1 MGQNN
6 SGKSFVARIIQCF
19 NSCCYN
25 SNDMLNI
32 AIPLT
37 KYFDKTSKE
46 LFSKFSKEINEYIKN
61 NSSSQPFKIPICEI
75 KHLIDNGVLKYF
87 SELFE
92 DKIERQFGVK
102 NLDDLI
108 QFGENYFK
116 IEINDSILVKELN
129 KKFKMESSC
138 IDVFSS
144 EKLPIDVN
152 SRLFDKNDEITNYM
166 VYACL
171 GTALFENT
179 LLKNSYYIPSERS
192 TFTKD
197 KSMISK
203 RIQNKIDF
211 SKNQEDLVLSL
222 FNLESDE
229 KGQFYDLAWNFEK
242 ELFGG
247 HIVLEKDGLYDNI
260 KYVDDDIILAPKLL
274 ASSLNEMVA
283 IILHLKYILKEDD
296 LLIIEEPEAHLHPKN
311 QRILVKYLVE
321 GINKG
326 LNVLIIT
333 HSDYIINQ
341 FDNFIRLGSLTSD
354 KVAKLNYTNEDIL
367 NFNDVSIYHFK
378 QQSRYSF
385 IPEKIEVNETGFTE
399 DNFSKVTEDLYGES
413 LTFSEFGS

>member
-25 SNDMLNI
+25 SNDVLNI
-32 AIPLT
+32 AMHST

-61 NSSSQPFKIPICEI
+61 NSSSQPFKIPICKI

-129 KKFKMESSC
+129 KKFKMESSF

-144 EKLPIDVN
+144 EKLLIDVKDRLINFN

-179 LLKNSYYIPSERS
+179 LLKNSYYILSERS

-197 KSMISK
+197 KS
-203 RIQNKIDF
+203 
-211 SKNQEDLVLSL
+211 
-222 FNLESDE
+222 
-229 KGQFYDLAWNFEK
+229 
-242 ELFGG
+242 
-247 HIVLEKDGLYDNI
+247 
-260 KYVDDDIILAPKLL
+260 
-274 ASSLNEMVA
+274 
-283 IILHLKYILKEDD
+283 
-296 LLIIEEPEAHLHPKN
+296 
-311 QRILVKYLVE
+311 
-321 GINKG
+321 
-326 LNVLIIT
+326 
-333 HSDYIINQ
+333 
-341 FDNFIRLGSLTSD
+341 
-354 KVAKLNYTNEDIL
+354 
-367 NFNDVSIYHFK
+367 
-378 QQSRYSF
+378 
-385 IPEKIEVNETGFTE
+385 
-399 DNFSKVTEDLYGES
+399 
-413 LTFSEFGS
+413 

>member
-1 MGQNN
+1 MGNTKTLKIENFGPIKQANIDISPLTIFMGQNN

-25 SNDMLNI
+25 SNDVLNI
-32 AIPLT
+32 AMHST

-61 NSSSQPFKIPICEI
+61 NSSSQPFKIPICKI

-129 KKFKMESSC
+129 KKFKMESSF

-144 EKLPIDVN
+144 EKLLIDVKDRLINFN

-179 LLKNSYYIPSERS
+179 LLKNSYYILSERS

-197 KSMISK
+197 KS
-203 RIQNKIDF
+203 
-211 SKNQEDLVLSL
+211 
-222 FNLESDE
+222 
-229 KGQFYDLAWNFEK
+229 
-242 ELFGG
+242 
-247 HIVLEKDGLYDNI
+247 
-260 KYVDDDIILAPKLL
+260 
-274 ASSLNEMVA
+274 
-283 IILHLKYILKEDD
+283 
-296 LLIIEEPEAHLHPKN
+296 
-311 QRILVKYLVE
+311 
-321 GINKG
+321 
-326 LNVLIIT
+326 
-333 HSDYIINQ
+333 
-341 FDNFIRLGSLTSD
+341 
-354 KVAKLNYTNEDIL
+354 
-367 NFNDVSIYHFK
+367 
-378 QQSRYSF
+378 
-385 IPEKIEVNETGFTE
+385 
-399 DNFSKVTEDLYGES
+399 
-413 LTFSEFGS
+413 